1 MTRKRLTF
9 IALDNHHTWP
19 PKWLILQ
26 AGHRAETPETKNAR
40 NCGQTPIWRLLWKEI
55 WTDFCSLRFSRT
67 FPGCRKGARAW
78 FPCTALTHYCI
89 YSFWSYTKHKITLLI
104 RLVDYQALIFI
115 YSFLIRV
122 IFFGSER
129 SSEKGWKSR
138 LMNRCDLSW
147 QKIPI
152 NRLSVVKF
160 TLTSPLT
167 RADSVTKCLFKSR
180 NL

>member
-1 MTRKRLTF
+1 MIDSAGRASCR
-9 IALDNHHTWP
+9 NTWD
-19 PKWLILQ
+19 
-26 AGHRAETPETKNAR
+26 ENAR

-67 FPGCRKGARAW
+67 FPGCRKGARAR
-78 FPCTALTHYCI
+78 FPCTALTDYCI
-89 YSFWSYTKHKITLLI
+89 YAFWSYTKDFEITLLI

-115 YSFLIRV
+115 YSFLIWV

-138 LMNRCDLSW
+138 LMNPCDLSW

-160 TLTSPLT
+160 TPFLKTSFLT